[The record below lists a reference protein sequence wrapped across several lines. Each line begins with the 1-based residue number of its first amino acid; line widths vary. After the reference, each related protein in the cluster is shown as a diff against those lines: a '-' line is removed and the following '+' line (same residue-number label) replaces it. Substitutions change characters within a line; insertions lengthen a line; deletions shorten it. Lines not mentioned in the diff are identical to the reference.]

1 VKQTQLALAVALGVA
16 GMAAAHP
23 DDPKVNDRFGP
34 FQGPGW
40 IEDHSGGDASLRSLG
55 FGSSGDITLRSWL
68 SLDDLGSPETGN
80 DCWGYVSPS
89 GREYGLMGHSD
100 GTAFIEVTNPASP
113 VVIGQISG
121 PNSLWRDIK
130 VFGHHAYAVSEGGEG
145 IQVIDMSNIDNGT
158 VTLVNT
164 VTTGGTTASHNV
176 IINEDSGY
184 LYRSGGGDNGL
195 RFYDLNA
202 DPVNPPYVGLWDYK
216 YVHDAQIVT
225 FPVGSPYAG
234 REVAFCCAGFN
245 GGWNETG
252 LTIVDVTDKSNPFV
266 IAEMQHTN
274 NNYSH
279 QGWLTEDFQY
289 FYLNDELDEQNT
301 GSLTTTRIID
311 VSNLQ
316 SPTQVGTCT
325 TGSTSIDH
333 NLYIKGNMMYQ
344 ANYRSGIRIFDITDR
359 LNPVQ
364 VSWFDT
370 YPDSDSASF
379 NGLWSSYPY
388 FPSGNIIGSDLE
400 RGFFVWSVTAPS
412 LEAELLDSTPSM
424 LNPAGGDSFR
434 ISATVADGATYDSAA
449 SVLRW
454 DDGSGWAE
462 STLTVETPGN
472 PIVLLATFGATEC
485 GSTVD
490 FEAIVA
496 ATDGFSLTP
505 ASGFA
510 LSANDIVTSFEDNGE
525 TDPGWSVTGD
535 ATDGQWGRGIP
546 AGGGDRGDPPSDADG
561 SSRCW
566 LTDNVAGNSDVDGG
580 ITLLTSPTLDATAA
594 DSTLGYWRWYSNDFG
609 GGANEDVFDIRVS
622 GDGGGTWLLL
632 EQVGPG
638 GPEASGGW
646 FYVQHDLSSV
656 PGLNPSNQFQ
666 VRFEVSDYATGSVV
680 EAAVDSI
687 QLSSIDCESCTGDI
701 DGNGTVNVEDIL
713 ESIAGFGTLYDVNDI
728 LLVIGAFGTDC

>member
-1 VKQTQLALAVALGVA
+1 MNHTRLALTAVLGVA
-16 GMAAAHP
+16 GMAAGHS

-40 IEDHSGGDASLRSLG
+40 IGDHSGGTAPLRSLG
-55 FGSSGDITLRSWL
+55 FTSSGDITMRSCL
-68 SLDDLGSPETGN
+68 SLPDLGSPDTGN

-89 GREYGLMGHSD
+89 GREYGLMGHSN

-113 VVIGQISG
+113 IIVEQISG

-130 VFGHHAYAVSEGGEG
+130 VFGHHAYAVSEGGSG
-145 IQVIDMSNIDNGT
+145 IQVIDMSNIDAGT

-164 VTTGGTTASHNV
+164 VDTGGTSASHNV

-184 LYRSGGGDNGL
+184 LYRAGGGDNGL
-195 RFYDLNA
+195 RIYDLNA
-202 DPVNPPYVGLWDYK
+202 DPVNPPYVGSWNYK
-216 YVHDAQIVT
+216 YVHDAQVVT
-225 FPVGSPYAG
+225 FPFGSPYAG

-245 GGWNETG
+245 SGWNETG
-252 LTIVDVTDKSNPFV
+252 LTIVDVTNKSNIYI

-279 QGWLTEDFQY
+279 QGWLTDDYQH

-311 VSNLQ
+311 VSNLEN
-316 SPTQVGTCT
+316 PTQVGTCT
-325 TGSTSIDH
+325 SGSTSIDH

-370 YPDSDSASF
+370 YPGSDSASF
-379 NGLWSSYPY
+379 NGLWSSYPF
-388 FPSGNIIGSDLE
+388 FPSGTVIGSDLE

-412 LEAELLDSTPSM
+412 LEAELLDPTPSM

-434 ISATVADGATYDSAA
+434 ISATIADGATYDSAA

-454 DDGSGWAE
+454 DDGTGWAE
-462 STLTVETPGN
+462 STLSIETPGN
-472 PIVLLATFGATEC
+472 PMVLRATFGATEC

-525 TDPGWSVTGD
+525 TDPGWAVSGD
-535 ATDGQWGRGIP
+535 ATDGQWNRGIP

-566 LTDNVAGNSDVDGG
+566 VTDNVAGNSDVDGG
-580 ITLLTSPTLDATAA
+580 ITILTSPALDATAA
-594 DSTLGYWRWYSNDFG
+594 DSVIEYWRWYSNDFG
-609 GGANEDVFDIRVS
+609 GGPNEDVFDVRVS
-622 GDGGGTWLLL
+622 DDNGGSWLLL

-646 FYVQHDLSSV
+646 YYVQHDLASVSGLEPSS
-656 PGLNPSNQFQ
+656 QFR
-666 VRFEVSDYATGSVV
+666 VRFEASDYVNGSVV
-680 EAAVDSI
+680 EAAVDGI
-687 QLSSIDCESCTGDI
+687 RLSSIDCESCTGDI
-701 DGNGTVNVEDIL
+701 DGNGTVDVEDIL
-713 ESIAGFGTLYDVNDI
+713 DAIAGFGTDYDVDDI